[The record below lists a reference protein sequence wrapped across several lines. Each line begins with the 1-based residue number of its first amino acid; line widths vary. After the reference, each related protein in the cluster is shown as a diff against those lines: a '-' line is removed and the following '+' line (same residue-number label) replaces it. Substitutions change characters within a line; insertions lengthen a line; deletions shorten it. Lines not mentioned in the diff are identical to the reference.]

1 MYIDKVCHLEKALLC
16 LEIKKALQNV
26 VSEFG
31 KEDILDILKNHSED
45 ICIPHNTVKYLAY
58 KYLTK

>member
-1 MYIDKVCHLEKALLC
+1 MPQVFSLGQRSIC

-26 VSEFG
+26 VGEFG